1 MNPPSHDVDT
11 HPTPEPDPNEILDVL
26 DVLGHL
32 HPDDLAEAAAA
43 EAAIDAAEHAAHTPA
58 DPPSTRPPSLWRRLA
73 SPRTLLSSDLDTVE
87 GRGEKKPKKKKK
99 KKRPKSLK

>member
-43 EAAIDAAEHAAHTPA
+43 EAAIDAAEHAARPASSSLSATNHTT
-58 DPPSTRPPSLWRRLA
+58 ST
-73 SPRTLLSSDLDTVE
+73 SPRTAIARPSS
-87 GRGEKKPKKKKK
+87 RA
-99 KKRPKSLK
+99 